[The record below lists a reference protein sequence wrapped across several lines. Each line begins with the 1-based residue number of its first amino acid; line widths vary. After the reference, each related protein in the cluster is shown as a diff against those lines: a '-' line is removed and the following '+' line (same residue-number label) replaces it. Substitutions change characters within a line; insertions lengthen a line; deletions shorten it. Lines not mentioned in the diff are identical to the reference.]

1 VATKSTF
8 VSKIEMDKKYFMKK
22 GSFNITTKNKNLE
35 MKWIRTPKVIW
46 ESLSN
51 EFNFTVDACA
61 SDKNHLIPKY
71 WTKENSALDNNWNG
85 EVVYCHPMYDSKIPK
100 FIKKAINSKCLSV
113 FLLPASTNAIYFH
126 KYLYKKPN
134 VEIRFLPRTKSNTGY
149 KMLSDDNEEPKFGY
163 IRPLMIVIINNL

>member
-1 VATKSTF
+1 
-8 VSKIEMDKKYFMKK
+8 MDKKYFMKK
-22 GSFNITTKNKNLE
+22 ASFNITTKNKNLE

-61 SDKNHLIPKY
+61 SDKNHLVPKY

-85 EVVYCHPMYDSKIPK
+85 EVIYCHPMYDSKIPK
-100 FIKKAINSKCLSV
+100 FIKKAIDSKCLSV

>member
-1 VATKSTF
+1 
-8 VSKIEMDKKYFMKK
+8 MKK

-100 FIKKAINSKCLSV
+100 FIKKAIDSKCLSV

>member
-1 VATKSTF
+1 
-8 VSKIEMDKKYFMKK
+8 
-22 GSFNITTKNKNLE
+22 
-35 MKWIRTPKVIW
+35 MKWVRTPKVIW
-46 ESLSN
+46 ESLSK

-100 FIKKAINSKCLSV
+100 FIKKAIDSKCLSV

-149 KMLSDDNEEPKFGY
+149 KMLSDDNEEPKYGY
-163 IRPLMIVIINNL
+163 IRPLMVVIINNL

>member
-1 VATKSTF
+1 
-8 VSKIEMDKKYFMKK
+8 MKK
-22 GSFNITTKNKNLE
+22 GSFNITTKSKNLE

-46 ESLSN
+46 ESLSK

-61 SDKNHLIPKY
+61 SDKNHLVSKY

-100 FIKKAINSKCLSV
+100 FIKKAIDSKCLSV

-149 KMLSDDNEEPKFGY
+149 KMLSDDNEEPKYGY
-163 IRPLMIVIINNL
+163 IRPLMVVVINNL